1 MIVVERVV
9 DLLSVRK
16 ETRDQAG
23 SWPNNMPIVFNDLC
37 IPVSQVALPLA
48 GQRSLEC
55 CIGFNHGLDEA
66 S

>member
-1 MIVVERVV
+1 MILGERVV
-9 DLLSVRK
+9 ELVSVRK

-23 SWPNNMPIVFNDLC
+23 SWPNNMDIVFNDLC
-37 IPVSQVALPLA
+37 IPVSQVALRLA
-48 GQRSLEC
+48 GQRSLER